1 MTRLSQ
7 AKLKPV
13 KGVGME
19 GFIATWYA
27 KNTGRSL
34 AEFRSLAKRLEKE
47 LRPGDRVLEVA
58 PGPGYL
64 AIELARSGAFQVTG
78 LDISHSFVRIAA
90 DNARREGV
98 AVDFRQ
104 GNASELP
111 FATDTFDFI
120 VTRAAFKNFG
130 DPVGAIREMHRVL
143 RPGGIALIIDM
154 RKEASHEAIA
164 DEVSKMNLGPL
175 SALMTRATLEQLK
188 RRAYT
193 KDDLVRM
200 VAQTPFGHAAIDD
213 GGIGFEMWMTKRPN
227 APSP

>member
-1 MTRLSQ
+1 MTLSST

-34 AEFRSLAKRLEKE
+34 AEFRALAKRLEKE
-47 LRPGDRVLEVA
+47 LRAGDRVLEVA

-64 AIELARSGAFQVTG
+64 AIELARSTQFTVTG
-78 LDISHSFVRIAA
+78 LDISHSFVHIASE
-90 DNARREGV
+90 NAKREGV
-98 AVDFRQ
+98 EVDFRQ

-111 FATDTFDFI
+111 FESDTFDFI

-130 DPVGAIREMHRVL
+130 DPVGAIREMYRVL
-143 RPGGIALIIDM
+143 RTGGVALIIDM

-164 DEVSKMNLGPL
+164 AEVNKMNLGL
-175 SALMTRATLEQLK
+175 VSAFMTRATLEGLRK
-188 RRAYT
+188 RAYT
-193 KDDLVRM
+193 RDDMLRM
-200 VAQTPFGHAAIDD
+200 VAQTPFRHAAIDD
-213 GGIGFEMWMTKRPN
+213 GGIGFEMWMTK
-227 APSP
+227 ASD